1 MHLAASSGDKSLSMA
16 SNVGGLGR
24 SGRRKYGGVEGAG
37 VRFRFRSFGI
47 GERRVGG
54 EKMLLGGGVGEFS
67 RLLFPPFSTVER
79 WTTAPR
85 ATGGK
90 YMMAITNLDVDVDVD
105 VDVNGKALASTE
117 LW

>member
-54 EKMLLGGGVGEFS
+54 EIGEFS

-85 ATGGK
+85 AMGDK
-90 YMMAITNLDVDVDVD
+90 YMMAITNLDGDYVDVDVDVD
-105 VDVNGKALASTE
+105 VDVNGKAMASTE

>member
-1 MHLAASSGDKSLSMA
+1 MHLEASSGGKSLSMA
-16 SNVGGLGR
+16 SNFGGLGR

-37 VRFRFRSFGI
+37 VRFRSRSVGI
-47 GERRVGG
+47 GERRGVVGS
-54 EKMLLGGGVGEFS
+54 EKMFLGGGGVGEFS

-85 ATGGK
+85 ATRDK
-90 YMMAITNLDVDVDVD
+90 YMMAITNLDVDVDV
-105 VDVNGKALASTE
+105 NGKAMASTE